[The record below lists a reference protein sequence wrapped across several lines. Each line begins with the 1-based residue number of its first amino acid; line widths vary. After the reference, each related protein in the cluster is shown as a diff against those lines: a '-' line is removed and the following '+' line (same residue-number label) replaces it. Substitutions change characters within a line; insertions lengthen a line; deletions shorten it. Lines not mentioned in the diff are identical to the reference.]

1 MAVYGFF
8 CFSLL
13 EKFVTHASRR
23 RFLAQTAQQ
32 AAVLAVASGAGW
44 RWSWAAD
51 KPIRILVG
59 FPPGGGTDVI
69 ARLLQEPL
77 SQRLGRTVII
87 ENKPGAGG
95 QIAAQLLKTSPA
107 DGSTLFLTHDHTIS
121 ILPQVVRHAGFV
133 PGLDFEPMG
142 GFASFVNTFAVSAL
156 HPAKTFEEYLAW
168 VRKDAGGRSA
178 VGIPA
183 PASTPEFLVK
193 QLASRYQL
201 DLISAPYKGSAP
213 MIADLLGRQI
223 EAGIGS
229 VQDFVHY
236 HKQGK
241 LRVLAVLGG
250 KRQPLLPEV
259 PTFSELGMQGLED
272 MPYYGIYAPKGVPAR
287 FTQRFAQALAES
299 VQEPAIR
306 QQLEEIGLVV
316 EPMTPQQ
323 LHQREQAYTGVWQR
337 IIQSSG
343 FQPQ

>member
-1 MAVYGFF
+1 MAFSFF
-8 CFSLL
+8 PLP
-13 EKFVTHASRR
+13 EQFVTHPSRR
-23 RFLAQTAQQ
+23 RFLAQTATQ
-32 AAVLAVASGAGW
+32 AAVLATASGWG
-44 RWSWAAD
+44 WSWASER
-51 KPIRILVG
+51 PIRILVG

-95 QIAAQLLKTSPA
+95 QIAAQQLKASPA

-121 ILPQVVRHAGFV
+121 ILPQVVRHAGFA
-133 PGLDFEPMG
+133 PAQDFESVG

-156 HPAKTFEEYLAW
+156 HPAKTFDEYLQW
-168 VRKDAGGRSA
+168 VRKDSQGRSA

-213 MIADLLGRQI
+213 MIADMLGRQI

-229 VQDFVHY
+229 VQDFVNY
-236 HKQGK
+236 HQEGK

-259 PTFSELGMQGLED
+259 PTF
-272 MPYYGIYAPKGVPAR
+272 
-287 FTQRFAQALAES
+287 AE
-299 VQEPAIR
+299 
-306 QQLEEIGLVV
+306 
-316 EPMTPQQ
+316 
-323 LHQREQAYTGVWQR
+323 
-337 IIQSSG
+337 
-343 FQPQ
+343 

>member
-8 CFSLL
+8 FFPLL
-13 EKFVTHASRR
+13 EQFVTYPSRR
-23 RFLAQTAQQ
+23 RFLTQTATQ
-32 AAVLAVASGAGW
+32 AAVLATASVGGW
-44 RWSWAAD
+44 GWSWASER
-51 KPIRILVG
+51 PIRILVG

-95 QIAAQLLKTSPA
+95 QIAAQQLKASPA
-107 DGSTLFLTHDHTIS
+107 DGTTLFLTHDHTIS
-121 ILPQVVRHAGFV
+121 ILPQVVRHAGFD
-133 PGLDFEPMG
+133 PAQDFEPMG

-156 HPAKTFEEYLAW
+156 HPAKTFEEYLQW
-168 VRKDAGGRSA
+168 VRQSSQGRSA

-193 QLASRYQL
+193 QLAQRFDL

-213 MIADLLGRQI
+213 MIGDMLGRQI

-229 VQDFVHY
+229 VQDFVNY
-236 HKQGK
+236 HQEGK

-259 PTFSELGMQGLED
+259 PTFAELGMQGLED
-272 MPYYGIYAPKGVPAR
+272 EPYYGIYAPKGVPAA
-287 FTQRFAQALAES
+287 FTQRFAKALAES
-299 VQEPAIR
+299 VQEPHIYK
-306 QQLEEIGLVV
+306 QLQAIGLVV
-316 EPMTPQQ
+316 DPMAPAQ
-323 LHQREQAYTGVWQR
+323 LQQREQAYTSVWTRTIAQ
-337 IIQSSG
+337 SG
-343 FQPQ
+343 FKPQ

>member
-8 CFSLL
+8 FFSLP
-13 EKFVTHASRR
+13 EQFVTYPSRR
-23 RFLAQTAQQ
+23 RFLAQTATQ
-32 AAVLAVASGAGW
+32 AAVLAGASAGGW
-44 RWSWAAD
+44 GWSWAAER
-51 KPIRILVG
+51 PIRILVG

-95 QIAAQLLKTSPA
+95 QIAAQQLKAAPA

-133 PGLDFEPMG
+133 PAQDFEPVG

-156 HPAKTFEEYLAW
+156 HPAKTFAEYLQW
-168 VRKDAGGRSA
+168 VRQDAGGRSA

-201 DLISAPYKGSAP
+201 DVIAAPYKGSGP
-213 MIADLLGRQI
+213 MIGDMLGRQI

-229 VQDFVHY
+229 VQDFVNY
-236 HKQGK
+236 HKSGK

-250 KRQPLLPEV
+250 QRQPLLPEV
-259 PTFSELGMQGLED
+259 PTFSELGLPGLED
-272 MPYYGIYAPKGVPAR
+272 MPYYGIYAPQGVPAA
-287 FTQRFAQALAES
+287 FTQRFAQALAQS
-299 VQEPAIR
+299 VQEPGIR
-306 QQLEEIGLVV
+306 QQLQDIGLVV
-316 EPMTPQQ
+316 QAMTPAQ
-323 LHQREQAYTGVWQR
+323 LHQREQAYTAVWKR
-337 IIQSSG
+337 IIEDSG
-343 FQPQ
+343 FTPQ